1 MTKRSV
7 SVLLLL
13 GLVVTGGAMAS
24 EQAESS
30 WQGPVLIPESRVAP
44 TYPPAALNA
53 KLEGVVTI
61 SAHVLADGSVD
72 RVEVV
77 EATATNLGFESAAS
91 KAVEQW
97 QFEPATTDGAPTDAY
112 QVVRLHFV
120 AGPSRMNP
128 GYVAAS
134 FAVPSAAPPIGIG
147 GRPGSTQ
154 VAGTV
159 ERTGARRA
167 HGSKMRI
174 PRCDNRTILC
184 AYRTS
189 DMYSDSRGAVGHK

>member
-1 MTKRSV
+1 MTKRSA
-7 SVLLLL
+7 SMLLLL

-24 EQAESS
+24 EQAESN

-53 KLEGVVTI
+53 KLEGVVTV

-72 RVEVV
+72 TVEVV

-97 QFEPATTDGAPTDAY
+97 QFEPATADGAPTDAY

-147 GRPGSTQ
+147 TSRGTSTQ
-154 VAGTV
+154 VPGTV
-159 ERTGARRA
+159 QRTGARSRA
-167 HGSKMRI
+167 HAPKMRV
-174 PRCDNRTILC
+174 PRCGGLLC

-189 DMYSDSRGAVGHK
+189 DIYTDSRSTVGHR